1 MGWKKI
7 LGNILHPSAIFIFRN
22 AQRPQTLTVLQ
33 QYNYTIPN
41 AARTAAAT
49 AALQRVVR
57 FNQASGGGTDGGG
70 GWDRLITPTKRPV

>member
-1 MGWKKI
+1 MWIKKYKGTYYI
-7 LGNILHPSAIFIFRN
+7 APPFLFFVAHRDCKSF
-22 AQRPQTLTVLQ
+22 
-33 QYNYTIPN
+33 QYYNNTIPK

-49 AALQRVVR
+49 AAALQRVVR